1 MVTQFDQDPLG
12 LQEQIARIR
21 MIGIEQDKRQVEIRK
36 LMQDIKLATPKMFF
50 QDALALAALIGA
62 GAALAKLFS

>member
-36 LMQDIKLATPKMFF
+36 LMQDIKLATPQMFF

>member
-12 LQEQIARIR
+12 LQEQIALIR

-36 LMQDIKLATPKMFF
+36 LMQDIKLATPQMFF
-50 QDALALAALIGA
+50 QGALAMAALIGA

>member
-21 MIGIEQDKRQVEIRK
+21 MIGVEQDKRQVEIRK
-36 LMQDIKLATPKMFF
+36 LMQDIKLATPQMFF